1 MAFKTISETDTLE
14 TFRTTFND
22 LSQLDFGDI
31 ANLNASI
38 SATNLVD
45 AMNETISIATSSSG
59 FTIADDTSTA
69 QLVGGGDTLTVL
81 GTANQIQSVVSVP
94 DTITFSFPNTVEI
107 PNILN
112 VLGVTTLGTIEIN
125 GNKISSTDSGTVEIN
140 DTLKAGVTTI
150 NPTGGNNVESSNGF
164 TVFGSS
170 PVMGLNQSVF
180 FQGTTNNAFDTELVA
195 VDPTA
200 VRAISL
206 PDADGTVAL
215 TNTTAYATGS
225 IFASTSTLIIYDSTG
240 SEVKR
245 IVGSAT

>member
-1 MAFKTISETDTLE
+1 MA
-14 TFRTTFND
+14 
-22 LSQLDFGDI
+22 
-31 ANLNASI
+31 
-38 SATNLVD
+38 
-45 AMNETISIATSSSG
+45 
-59 FTIADDTSTA
+59 
-69 QLVGGGDTLTVL
+69 
-81 GTANQIQSVVSVP
+81 
-94 DTITFSFPNTVEI
+94 
-107 PNILN
+107 
-112 VLGVTTLGTIEIN
+112 
-125 GNKISSTDSGTVEIN
+125 
-140 DTLKAGVTTI
+140 
-150 NPTGGNNVESSNGF
+150 
-164 TVFGSS
+164 
-170 PVMGLNQSVF
+170 LNQSVF